1 MRKRRKTKRNQ
12 KMVGKEGRCR
22 RQKLSQE
29 EAQSQKEVESREE
42 GGIKEA
48 AKEGGGAILSPVLH
62 FVFLW
67 PPC

>member
-1 MRKRRKTKRNQ
+1 
-12 KMVGKEGRCR
+12 MVGKEGRCR

-29 EAQSQKEVESREE
+29 EAQSQKEAESREEE

-48 AKEGGGAILSPVLH
+48 PKEGGGAILSPVLH

-67 PPC
+67 PLC